1 MAYSRRAYRGAAVPN
16 LLGGGTLLAGSYSI
30 TLQAPMSG
38 WSTSGTPFFAVIEPG
53 TPREEK
59 VCVIYSTDTTL
70 TVVNPAATSGW
81 TGSALGR
88 GVDNTVAQDHN
99 AGSAIYPVF
108 TATEANQANELVSK
122 YTANGDI
129 VVHGE
134 TGFKTIGISGTSN
147 NNKVLVADSTVTD
160 GGVKWASV
168 DTANITNSAVT
179 ADKIADNAV
188 TQAKMAD
195 NSVGAPEIINASV
208 GLDELTTAVVARLV
222 PVGTIA
228 MYGGASAPT
237 GWLLCNGDAI
247 DAGYTALK
255 AIVGNNTPDFKGRFA
270 LGDNSTLTLLGVGGS
285 ATISEGNLP
294 SHAHANSATASTTVT
309 INNGGGHGHTA
320 SSGDAGAHSH
330 TISTEAGEGAHQH
343 KIPTNQVA
351 SGTHGHT
358 TNGTISSGLS
368 GTGGTSAGFTST
380 LEANYEGKHTHTGT
394 AAAVGNHSHTV
405 TVDAVA
411 AHAHTNS
418 ATTTV
423 TMSNA
428 FTGSGTAYYQPYLVV
443 NYIIKHD

>member
-160 GGVKWASV
+160 GGVKWAAV
-168 DTANITNSAVT
+168 DTANIANSAVT
-179 ADKIADNAV
+179 ADKILDGTIGLSELAAAV
-188 TQAKMAD
+188 A
-195 NSVGAPEIINASV
+195 N
-208 GLDELTTAVVARLV
+208 RLV

-285 ATISEGNLP
+285 TTISEGNLP
-294 SHAHANSATASTTVT
+294 SHSHANSATASTTVT
-309 INNGGGHGHTA
+309 INNGGGHSHTA

-380 LEANYEGKHTHTGT
+380 LDAGYEGKHTHTGT
-394 AAAVGNHSHTV
+394 AAAVGNHGHTV

-428 FTGSGTAYYQPYLVV
+428 YTGSGTAYYQPYLVV